1 MSKIALDDPATRS
14 TLLMAIAVGKT
25 RAEACSD
32 AGITVQTLRRH
43 EKRDAEFAEQML
55 DAEEAAF
62 DQVERRMR
70 EMAVAGDSSMIKE
83 YRSLKRRREAR
94 EARTSKVEVEQTHTH
109 ILEADNTIRELIGT
123 LKARKENYIEAE
135 IIQSRTI
142 PQVSSESSPDLQVSE
157 TVE

>member
-1 MSKIALDDPATRS
+1 MRSLDDPKTRS

-25 RAEACSD
+25 RAEACGD
-32 AGITVQTLRRH
+32 AGITVQTLRRQ
-43 EKRDAEFAEQML
+43 EKHDPDFADQVL

-94 EARTSKVEVEQTHTH
+94 EARTSKLEVESTHTH
-109 ILEADNTIRELIGT
+109 VLEATDTIRELIGT
-123 LKARKENYIEAE
+123 LKQRQLSASVIEAE
-135 IIQSRTI
+135 IIDEEPVKQEEI
-142 PQVSSESSPDLQVSE
+142 EA
-157 TVE
+157 

>member
-1 MSKIALDDPATRS
+1 MSRQIALDDPTTRS
-14 TLLMAIAVGKT
+14 TLLMAIATGKT
-25 RAEACSD
+25 RAEACAD

-94 EARTSKVEVEQTHTH
+94 ETRTSKLEVAATHTH
-109 ILEADNTIRELIGT
+109 VLEATNSFRELIGT
-123 LKARKENYIEAE
+123 LQARRDQQAISAGEIVIEE
-135 IIQSRTI
+135 L
-142 PQVSSESSPDLQVSE
+142 E
-157 TVE
+157 